1 MRRMFRASVIVT
13 VLMPAS
19 VVAAAF
25 LAVMSRAAPDG
36 AYRRCQ
42 AWLMRRWCRSI
53 ARLVGLRIQVR
64 GEPRAQPVL
73 VACNHKSWLDI
84 IALGATLPCAFVS
97 KGEIANWPLIGFF
110 ARSGGRTLF
119 INRGEL
125 RSFQDLG
132 GNLIGRLKDGER
144 VIFFPE
150 GTVSGDAALLR
161 FKPRLF
167 AAALTARCTVQPV
180 ALAYVGG
187 DGAKLAPMGL
197 EESFGAHCARF
208 LRARRTE
215 IMIDFLSPIEPGTED
230 ARALA
235 LAAQEQVALA
245 IMKLSHT
252 H

>member
-1 MRRMFRASVIVT
+1 
-13 VLMPAS
+13 
-19 VVAAAF
+19 
-25 LAVMSRAAPDG
+25 
-36 AYRRCQ
+36 
-42 AWLMRRWCRSI
+42 MRRWCGVI
-53 ARLVGLRIQVR
+53 ARLIGLRIQVR
-64 GEPRAQPVL
+64 GEPWAQPVL

-84 IALGATLPCAFVS
+84 IALGATLPGAFVS

-119 INRGEL
+119 ITRGEL

-132 GNLIGRLKDGER
+132 GNLVGRLRDGER

-167 AAALTARCTVQPV
+167 AAALAAQCTVQPV

-187 DGAKLAPMGL
+187 DGAVLAPMGM
-197 EESFGAHCARF
+197 EESFGAHCVRF

-215 IMIDFLSPIEPGTED
+215 LVIDFLTPIEPGTGD

-235 LAAQEQVALA
+235 MEAQDRVSRT